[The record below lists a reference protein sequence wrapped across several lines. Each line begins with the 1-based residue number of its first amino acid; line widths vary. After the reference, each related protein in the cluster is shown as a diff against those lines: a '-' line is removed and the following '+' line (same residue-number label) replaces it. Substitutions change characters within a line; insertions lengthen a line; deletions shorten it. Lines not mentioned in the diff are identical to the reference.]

1 MSKGKDGGDGAGV
14 TERLHRA
21 EEAESATPEH
31 TATGGQEKM
40 DTNVPS
46 EVPVSGEYESV
57 TLDGIKR

>member
-31 TATGGQEKM
+31 TAKQEDRRKWTQM
-40 DTNVPS
+40 FPLRFQSQENTS
-46 EVPVSGEYESV
+46 RSLWME
-57 TLDGIKR
+57 